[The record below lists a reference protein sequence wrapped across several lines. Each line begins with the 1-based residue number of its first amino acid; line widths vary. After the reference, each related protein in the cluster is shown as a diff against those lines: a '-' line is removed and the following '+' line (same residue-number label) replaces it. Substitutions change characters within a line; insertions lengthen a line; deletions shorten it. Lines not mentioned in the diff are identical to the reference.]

1 VDTRTVSREQHA
13 DREFVTRRIADE
25 TIIVPVAGGVGDLD
39 AIFTLNDVGSHIWRL
54 IEQPTTV
61 DAIVGD
67 LVRTF
72 DVARERA
79 EQDALEFLDRL
90 ADAGLIHPLG
100 EPVR

>member
-1 VDTRTVSREQHA
+1 MDTRTVSREQHA

-67 LVRTF
+67 VVRNF

-90 ADAGLIHPLG
+90 ADAGLIRRLA